1 MYIKTFQM
9 QPFAVNSYLA
19 WTADGQALVVDC
31 GGEPER
37 LLAEIAARKL
47 RLGAILLTHLHHDHI
62 LGVARLAETGGVPVF
77 APAADAAL
85 AGQPGYGP
93 DAASPAVPPFA
104 FKPVAAGRTAF
115 LGEPCL
121 VLPVPGHTPGH
132 VVYFFP
138 RSLVAFTGDTL
149 FRGSVGRT
157 DSSYGNAALLLA
169 SIRDR
174 LLVLP
179 EAVEL
184 FPGHGPSTTVGR
196 EKRENPFFAPQTPL
210 PDAP

>member
-1 MYIKTFQM
+1 M
-9 QPFAVNSYLA
+9 P
-19 WTADGQALVVDC
+19 D
-31 GGEPER
+31 
-37 LLAEIAARKL
+37 
-47 RLGAILLTHLHHDHI
+47 
-62 LGVARLAETGGVPVF
+62 VP
-77 APAADAAL
+77 A
-85 AGQPGYGP
+85 
-93 DAASPAVPPFA
+93 FA
-104 FKPVAAGRTAF
+104 FKPVPLGRTAF

-138 RSLVAFTGDTL
+138 KSLAAFTGDTL

-157 DSSYGNAALLLA
+157 DTPYGDAELLLR
-169 SIRDR
+169 SIRER

-196 EKRENPFFAPQTPL
+196 EKAESPFFKPKTS
-210 PDAP
+210 